1 MKISELM
8 KKIREDHG
16 FSFTE
21 MGKRL
26 NFSRGMIDAIEKER
40 SPVSQK
46 ILEAY
51 IKNFPTYENNL
62 IESYVNQYLPEEMH
76 GKLKAGDYEVQ
87 KIDQLYKVKIYNF
100 ISENDGMINFNEFEE
115 IEIPLNTED
124 KNIILKN
131 GYIFRVLGEYAQPYF
146 YQDDLIV
153 FTKEK
158 FNSWQILDRRLILV
172 KINEKYYLKKVFFDN
187 GEAYLHCFNERLY
200 PKIKI
205 DENIEFI
212 AILYSQIKR
221 HIEKIKF

>member
-76 GKLKAGDYEVQ
+76 GKLKARDYEVQ
-87 KIDQLYKVKIYNF
+87 KIDQLYKVKI
-100 ISENDGMINFNEFEE
+100 
-115 IEIPLNTED
+115 
-124 KNIILKN
+124 
-131 GYIFRVLGEYAQPYF
+131 
-146 YQDDLIV
+146 
-153 FTKEK
+153 
-158 FNSWQILDRRLILV
+158 
-172 KINEKYYLKKVFFDN
+172 
-187 GEAYLHCFNERLY
+187 
-200 PKIKI
+200 
-205 DENIEFI
+205 
-212 AILYSQIKR
+212 
-221 HIEKIKF
+221 